1 MKRWA
6 FVLGALAIGMAASSR
21 QAEAGYSIIRW
32 TSGFCQVWDNSTP
45 WKPFPSDYIV
55 GPILSE
61 LLMKLCQEDAISR
74 TSRVLVTSR
83 QQSGFDASGR
93 P

>member
-6 FVLGALAIGMAASSR
+6 FVLGALAIGMAASSQ
-21 QAEAGYSIIRW
+21 QAEANYSIIRW

-55 GPILSE
+55 GPILF
-61 LLMKLCQEDAISR
+61 R
-74 TSRVLVTSR
+74 TFDEAMARKMQLVAHR
-83 QQSGFDASGR
+83 ECW
-93 P
+93 